1 MAEDQEEEAETI
13 QQGIPLQPAM
23 PTQNIRGEEG
33 EAALDHNNN
42 VEESR
47 ELGAR
52 KKVIN
57 LGKRIISKY

>member
-1 MAEDQEEEAETI
+1 MDEDQEEEAETI

-23 PTQNIRGEEG
+23 PIQNIRGLEG

-52 KKVIN
+52 KTVIN
-57 LGKRIISKY
+57 LGKSIINKY